1 MALSLMFLLVFALS
15 LCSFFTSIEG
25 RFHGLTKQKYL
36 HIISKIS
43 LPPSP
48 VPALAPVPAPAPAPA
63 PQAASPS
70 YIASSP
76 SPEPSSV
83 RVFDVLSFGAVGDGA
98 SEDTQA
104 FKMAWDAACQTEFSV
119 LLAPVGYSF
128 MILPTIFTGPCKNGL
143 VFQVIMWDGKLF
155 YNLNLPDNSST
166 LFFGKQTH
174 TYNFVI
180 LLL

>member
-1 MALSLMFLLVFALS
+1 MFLLVFALS